1 MRWDVNDIAK
11 EMERLT
17 VELVNVKSVNGTA
30 GEVEIADKIE
40 SILRSYSYFQKHP
53 QQVWTKTVDNDL
65 LERKSVLALLKS
77 EEPSDKTIL
86 LHAHTDTVTI
96 DDFGSLKELA
106 TRPYELMER
115 LKEADLLPDV
125 RADLESGDWLFGRGS
140 VDMKSGAAAH
150 LLVLKYLSENRHL
163 FKGNILFMTNP
174 IEETTHGGIIDVLPE
189 LERLQSEENINFEC
203 AINTDF
209 VGPLY
214 SGDQTRYIY
223 LGSVG
228 KLLPSFYIR
237 GKETHVGQ
245 AYEGLDPNL
254 IASELTRR
262 IDLNADLADE
272 AEGEVTQP
280 PVTLKQKDLK
290 PTYNVQTPI
299 SSFVYFNYYV
309 HQITPDQILDQLQ
322 GIAKDAFDDVIDK
335 LNSQYKKHSE
345 RSGMEYKPLP
355 WKTRVIT
362 YSELYDKVYGLHGE
376 KVNERLKRILDQH
389 AKELDPRETG
399 RLMVEELLLLLDSD
413 QSPVIVIFF
422 ATPYVPRNFVKGH
435 TKKEQ
440 DLLENLNA
448 LIHETEA
455 ETGDTFAIHKFFPS
469 LTDSSYLCLD
479 DTDEE
484 VKVLKSNFPGMD
496 TLYPVPIE
504 KIRKLNI
511 PAMNIGAWGKDAHKM
526 TERVYKPYTFGVLP
540 SLIKNYCL
548 QVLNK

>member
-1 MRWDVNDIAK
+1 MRWDVNEIAI

-40 SILRSYSYFQKHP
+40 NILRSYPYFEEHP
-53 QQVWTKTVDNDL
+53 QQVWTKTVDDDPL
-65 LERKSVLALLKS
+65 QRKSVLALLKS

-96 DDFGSLKELA
+96 DDFGSLKEYA
-106 TRPYELMER
+106 AHPYELMER
-115 LKEADLLPDV
+115 LKETDLLPEV

-150 LLVLKYLSENRHL
+150 LLVLKYLSENRHV
-163 FKGNILFMTNP
+163 FTGNILFMTNP

-189 LERLQSEENINFEC
+189 LERLQSEEQIDFEC

-214 SGDQTRYIY
+214 KGDLTRYIY

-254 IASELTRR
+254 IASEITRR

-309 HQITPDQILDQLQ
+309 HQITPDKILDQLQ
-322 GIAKDAFDDVIDK
+322 GIAREAFDDVIET
-335 LNSQYKKHSE
+335 LNTQYNRHCE
-345 RSGMEYKPLP
+345 RSGMQYKQLS
-355 WKTRVIT
+355 WKTRVVT
-362 YSELYDKVYGLHGE
+362 YEELYNKVFDLHGE
-376 KVNERLKRILDQH
+376 KVNERLNRILDQH
-389 AKELDPRETG
+389 AKELDPREVG
-399 RLMVEELLLLLDSD
+399 RLMVEELLLLDND
-413 QSPVIVIFF
+413 QSPVIVLFF
-422 ATPYVPRNFVKGH
+422 ATPYVPRNFVKGKS
-435 TKKEQ
+435 KKEQ
-440 DLLENLNA
+440 DLLEKLNA
-448 LIHETEA
+448 LIQETEA
-455 ETGDTFAIHKFFPS
+455 ETGDTFAVHKFFPS

-511 PAMNIGAWGKDAHKM
+511 PAMNFGTWGKDAHKK

-540 SLIKNYCL
+540 SLLKNYCL
-548 QVLNK
+548 KVLNK